1 MPAMENV
8 ARPPSG
14 ATAIKRRIDGTQR
27 RRIGPVG
34 APAQRPAGAG
44 QTTPERLPCRH
55 VGEGSRYSGN
65 NVPLLFDCDPE
76 RLALLVHEE
85 HKGPHGSSNVLG
97 FRDASRRLMS
107 QITRVH
113 HVRCL
118 PVFRPRE
125 GALQ

>member
-1 MPAMENV
+1 MPTMENV

-27 RRIGPVG
+27 RRLGPVG
-34 APAQRPAGAG
+34 APAQHPAGDAG
-44 QTTPERLPCRH
+44 TDAVSTRGGRE
-55 VGEGSRYSGN
+55 
-65 NVPLLFDCDPE
+65 PLFGQQRSLLVHCDPE

-125 GALQ
+125 GAL